1 MNKKL
6 IIANWK
12 SHKTKTEVLVWLEHF
27 VTHFP
32 RQILANFELV
42 LTPSLPYL
50 DLVNEYLKKSN
61 LDGIKLASQD
71 NSPYPLG
78 KYTGATAAAQLRSVG
93 CNYALI
99 GHSERRRY
107 FAETPQI
114 IAQKVDQALAN
125 NLVPIV
131 CVDDDQIEEQAQ
143 LLNEASRTSCIVLY
157 EPLKAIGTGMG
168 EDVGIVQKAV
178 ALVKQS
184 FSQVPVIYG
193 GSVNVQNISEYLL
206 VADGV
211 GVGTASLDV
220 EEFLTLVDKLTK
232 K

>member
-12 SHKTKTEVLVWLEHF
+12 SHKTLSEVKNWLTLFQTGIVSYDLSNFQLGIAPSYPYLSLVKETLG
-27 VTHFP
+27 
-32 RQILANFELV
+32 QLANFALIAQ
-42 LTPSLPYL
+42 
-50 DLVNEYLKKSN
+50 DLS
-61 LDGIKLASQD
+61 S
-71 NSPYPLG
+71 YPLG

-178 ALVKQS
+178 ALVKQ
-184 FSQVPVIYG
+184 FFGQVPVIYG